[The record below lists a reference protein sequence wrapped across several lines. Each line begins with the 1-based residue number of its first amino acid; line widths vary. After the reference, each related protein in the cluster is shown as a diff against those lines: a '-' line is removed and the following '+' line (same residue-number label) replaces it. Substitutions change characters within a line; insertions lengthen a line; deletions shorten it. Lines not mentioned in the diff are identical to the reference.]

1 MGWKNRRAEA
11 SVQGIRV
18 LITGGARGI
27 GAATAELF
35 ASRGARVWI
44 GDVDAD
50 ICAQTAARLGVRSAT
65 LDVTDAG
72 SWEAVLARIAAE
84 DGPLD
89 ILVNNAGV
97 MPLGPL
103 VDERNDVRDLIL
115 DVNVRGVLNGMSAV
129 LAGMADRGYGHV
141 INVASMAGMI
151 PIPGMVTYNA
161 SKFAALGASLA
172 ARQEYLGTGVSVSAI
187 LPSAV
192 RTELTSGAPLGG
204 GMPTVDPQDVAAAIL
219 EVVGSK
225 VARRSVPRWVAPAWD
240 ARSFVPERLQNI
252 ARRLVDDRRALTSL
266 DTAVRGAYID
276 RVDRQARA
284 HRSDGGEIGGAAPQ
298 GIGAAQ

>member
-1 MGWKNRRAEA
+1 MGWTNRAGKPAVDGR
-11 SVQGIRV
+11 RV

-35 ASRGARVWI
+35 ARHGARVWI
-44 GDVDAD
+44 GDVDSEV
-50 ICAQTAARLGVRSAT
+50 CAQTAARLGVAGGR
-65 LDVTDAG
+65 LDVTDMA
-72 SWEAVLARIAAE
+72 SWREFIARIEAE

-103 VDERNDVRDLIL
+103 AEERAEVRDLIL
-115 DVNVRGVLNGMSAV
+115 DVNVCGVLNGMQAV
-129 LAGMADRGYGHV
+129 AAGMVERGRGHI

-151 PIPGMVTYNA
+151 AIPGMVTYNA

-187 LPSAV
+187 LPAAV
-192 RTELTSGAPLGG
+192 RTELSSGAPLGG

-219 EVVGSK
+219 QVTVSK
-225 VARRSVPRWVAPAWD
+225 VARRSVPSWVAPAWD
-240 ARSFVPERLQNI
+240 ARSFVPERLQNV
-252 ARRLVDDRRALTSL
+252 ARRLIDDRRALTSL
-266 DTAVRGAYID
+266 DTERRGAYID

-284 HRSDGGEIGGAAPQ
+284 HRAGGPTGAGQ
-298 GIGAAQ
+298 